1 MNKKR
6 VLYDAREYRDVRELV
21 NDIVS
26 RYPDNIAFII
36 KKRLEDKVEYKNI
49 TYKMLK
55 EDINKL
61 GTALIDLGLESKRI
75 AIIANNRYEWCLTY
89 LATLCGVG
97 IVVPLDKSLP
107 TGEIESL
114 LKRSYA
120 NAVVFENKYSE
131 IMESIKKNGDNDIEQ
146 YICMDKTE
154 KEGFLSLQE
163 LLEKGEE
170 LLKKED
176 TRFENVVINPDVM
189 NIILFTSGTTSASKA
204 VMLSQK
210 NVVSNIHALNS
221 IIKVYP
227 TDRNMAFLPLHHT
240 FGSTGLLY
248 FISNGVSNV
257 FCDGLK
263 YIRKEFTEN
272 TKLQFLFVC
281 HYC

>member
-1 MNKKR
+1 
-6 VLYDAREYRDVRELV
+6 
-21 NDIVS
+21 
-26 RYPDNIAFII
+26 
-36 KKRLEDKVEYKNI
+36 
-49 TYKMLK
+49 MLK